1 MNPDRR
7 RYEHPPYY
15 ELEKPA
21 EAADTVGAYRPVH
34 PYADMT
40 KEEVEAA
47 MGLYGLFNV
56 RKVRDMH

>member
-1 MNPDRR
+1 MKPEHE
-7 RYEHPPYY
+7 RYEHAPYY

-21 EAADTVGAYRPVH
+21 EPAGAYRPAH

-40 KEEVEAA
+40 KEDVEAA

-56 RKVRDMH
+56 RKVRDTH

>member
-1 MNPDRR
+1 MKPERK
-7 RYEHPPYY
+7 RYEHAPYY

-21 EAADTVGAYRPVH
+21 ESAGVYRPVH

-40 KEEVEAA
+40 KEDVEAA

-56 RKVRDMH
+56 RKVRDTH